1 MAINFLNN
9 VNFNSIQ
16 VQDIVIENFTTALQ
30 GAGVLGQMYFD
41 TTLDTMMQFVANDGT
56 GNAGYIEIGT
66 TSGTLNF
73 SGGTGDNGSVDLGS
87 QVFNVAGTANQIVT
101 TSAVGQTITISFPT
115 GGVTLPNGSVATTQA
130 ASDDSTKIATTAF
143 VKAAVGATDTLAEIL
158 AIGNTTGG
166 TDIAMS
172 AGDDITFTATS
183 TIIDPG
189 GAKGTNGQYLAST
202 GTTIDWLDL
211 PIDPNEKYTLPVTAI
226 AGNNAEISLTG
237 STDSVVSTVNFIGT
251 TGRIALS
258 SVDQNNGSITIDF
271 PDDVVIVDDLLVGG
285 VIKTTGSSTTT
296 GVNSSAL
303 SASTA
308 LSLTAGNAGISIG
321 MTVEGTGI
329 PSGITIA
336 AVTNSSN
343 FTLSSA
349 ITIANGITITF
360 TEINSFGSA
369 LDMNNNK
376 LVAVKTGTLGTDG
389 VNLAQ
394 VELLVAG
401 IGVFQGGYSAATD
414 PGTPKI
420 SGGLNVALDL
430 GDYFVVTADGDITFS
445 DAVISVE
452 VGDFIFANAAIT
464 ASSTPASTQY
474 TFVISDAN
482 VAGAGATDALTQK
495 GVAGFDSANFNVSAS
510 GWVQIKPLS
519 RLNGRKQT
527 LDNGG
532 NATPVSSPVKRTF
545 LNNLTTFEIDL
556 AASSLFGT
564 GALAEDVTVEV
575 MQNASPFQ
583 TVYADV
589 VRSGSASMNIIFVGD
604 VAVNAYR
611 VLLEYV

>member
-16 VQDIVIENFTTALQ
+16 TENIVIENFATNALAGDGVSGQLYWNTTAESLYGWDGAASAWIPIGTQ
-30 GAGVLGQMYFD
+30 ADVLTFKGGAG
-41 TTLDTMMQFVANDGT
+41 ADGT
-56 GNAGYIEIGT
+56 VDLNAQKFTIAGT
-66 TSGTLNF
+66 T
-73 SGGTGDNGSVDLGS
+73 D
-87 QVFNVAGTANQIVT
+87 QIVT
-101 TSAVGQTITISFPT
+101 TSAAGQTLTISFPT
-115 GGVTLPNGSVATTQA
+115 IVTLPTSSIVATTPA
-130 ASDDSTKIATTAF
+130 AGDDSTKIATTAF
-143 VKAAVGATDTLAEIL
+143 VKAAVAASDTLAEVL

-183 TIIDPG
+183 TILASGD
-189 GAKGTNGQYLAST
+189 KGTNGQYLAST

-376 LVAVKTGTLGTDG
+376 LIEVKTGTLGTDG